1 MPNASIVKASEVC
14 NKPLKDV
21 EELFTQ
27 AEKLAE
33 EQGKKGNYAYIM
45 GIFKKSL
52 GKECVDKLG
61 WGSSEIKEFESKHF
75 EVLNLIQELKNLN
88 NTIEENSS
96 NVNKSIITS
105 EMRKRIC
112 AYIWKKE
119 YQFIQDR
126 IKNNPDLKNDPVSF
140 CNQIKIYEVEKNS
153 SNQLIITFI
162 SGGYERKKSF
172 WTKKEQRGE
181 YNEFNYGYFGTHDC
195 TVVCN
200 LNATKFYELTING

>member
-33 EQGKKGNYAYIM
+33 EQGKKGNYSYIM

-75 EVLNLIQELKNLN
+75 EVLNLIQELRN
-88 NTIEENSS
+88 
-96 NVNKSIITS
+96 
-105 EMRKRIC
+105 R
-112 AYIWKKE
+112 
-119 YQFIQDR
+119 
-126 IKNNPDLKNDPVSF
+126 SF
-140 CNQIKIYEVEKNS
+140 
-153 SNQLIITFI
+153 
-162 SGGYERKKSF
+162 
-172 WTKKEQRGE
+172 
-181 YNEFNYGYFGTHDC
+181 
-195 TVVCN
+195 
-200 LNATKFYELTING
+200 